1 MRTNLLDV
9 VGVIRTVGGM
19 PNDITRTVSAPS
31 DYLEHFG
38 YDEFKF
44 RWLDALGLE
53 RDDWRRGTELF
64 TAYVLSSFMDVQGAC
79 YPSIE
84 RLATPMCKSED
95 TVRRALRKLATHG
108 WLMIV
113 PRANR
118 TNQYFAVL
126 PAYGMQ
132 LLLDQ
137 RATGHSGTAGA
148 ELHAAVARV
157 LAVACDAHGFDQA
170 QLMQERSWARIE
182 GRLYQ
187 VINRLGGP
195 NTDLSSLMRWMS
207 DEASDG
213 VSSPVGFLLARAS
226 SFAKA
231 YRNAAGTKVQQGEDN
246 DLNAVQETLFELT
259 RLFDAKKTSQL

>member
-9 VGVIRTVGGM
+9 VRVGDTVDCM
-19 PNDITRTVSAPS
+19 SSENTRSVNAPS

-64 TAYVLSSFMDVQGAC
+64 AAYVLSSFMDAQGAC

-95 TVRRALRKLATHG
+95 TVRRALRTLANHG

-132 LLLDQ
+132 LLLDK
-137 RATGHSGTAGA
+137 RATGHSDTAGA

-157 LAVACDAHGFDQA
+157 LAGACDAHGFDQA
-170 QLMQERSWARIE
+170 RLMQESSWARIE

-187 VINRLGGP
+187 VVNRLGGP
-195 NTDLSSLMRWMS
+195 HADLGPLLRWMS
-207 DEASDG
+207 EEPDRKS
-213 VSSPVGFLLARAS
+213 VV
-226 SFAKA
+226 
-231 YRNAAGTKVQQGEDN
+231 
-246 DLNAVQETLFELT
+246 
-259 RLFDAKKTSQL
+259 

>member
-1 MRTNLLDV
+1 MRINLLDV
-9 VGVIRTVGGM
+9 VGVVGTVGGM
-19 PNDITRTVSAPS
+19 PNENASTVSAPS
-31 DYLEHFG
+31 DYLQHFG

-44 RWLDALGLE
+44 RWLEALGLE

-64 TAYVLSSFMDVQGAC
+64 TAYVLSSFMDAQGAC

-95 TVRRALRKLATHG
+95 TVRRALRTLANHG

-157 LAVACDAHGFDQA
+157 LTVACDAHGFDQA
-170 QLMQERSWARIE
+170 QLTQERSWARIE

-195 NTDLSSLMRWMS
+195 HMDLSSLTRWMS
-207 DEASDG
+207 EEASEG

-231 YRNAAGTKVQQGEDN
+231 YRRASGAKVQERVAD
-246 DLNAVQETLFELT
+246 DSNAVQETLFELT
-259 RLFDAKKTSQL
+259 RLFNAKKSQL